1 MKLAIIWF
9 GLGLVEGFIVADW
22 VRSRFEVRKG
32 RTSALN
38 SSQRAMRREVK
49 AKNGISKAS
58 KHDKAVE
65 LLS

>member
-9 GLGLVEGFIVADW
+9 GLGLVEGFILADW

-38 SSQRAMRREVK
+38 SSQRAMRRETT
-49 AKNGISKAS
+49 AKNGVSKSA
-58 KHDKAVE
+58 KHNKAVE